1 MGCLMHV
8 DALTRMLA
16 AWGDSD
22 VAAADVALAQ
32 GLAAQLDADE
42 SPGADVW
49 REYRF
54 ALKNLR
60 EVLGGDS
67 IVDQN
72 IAELLTRLG
81 GTDILDTADR

>member
-1 MGCLMHV
+1 MHV
-8 DALTRMLA
+8 DALARMLV
-16 AWGDSD
+16 AWGNSD

-42 SPGADVW
+42 SAGADVW

-67 IVDQN
+67 IVDQD
-72 IAELLTRLG
+72 IAQLLARLG
-81 GTDILDTADR
+81 GTDVHDTADR